1 MILKNERKS
10 VFMLYLL
17 SIGALSDRI
26 VSGLSAS
33 MGNYYHLLYNAIGV
47 ISIVTQFMIFQ
58 MKGRSRIILVN
69 IASNLGWLLYFAL
82 QGDLLSGAANVIG
95 ILSNIIYIFRTKYRW
110 ASSRLWLLFFLLVA
124 GVYSVLTFRVWN
136 DVFPLVACLLSMIA
150 FFMIKEVNISRI
162 SFFTY
167 IMFMCNSISKLY
179 IVALIAD
186 VTALISVLISLY
198 RHRRASRLHQ
208 AEAQKQ

>member
-1 MILKNERKS
+1 MP
-10 VFMLYLL
+10 YPL
-17 SIGALSDRI
+17 SIAALSDEI
-26 VSGLSAS
+26 VSSLSAS
-33 MGNYYHLLYNAIGV
+33 MGNSYHLLYNAIGV

-69 IASNLGWLLYFAL
+69 MASNLGWLFYFAL
-82 QGDLLSGAANVIG
+82 QGDLISGTANIIG
-95 ILSNIIYIFRTKYRW
+95 ILSNVIFIFRAKHRW
-110 ASSRLWLLFFLLVA
+110 ANSRLWLVLFLLIA
-124 GVYSVLTFRVWN
+124 GGYSVLTFKVWN
-136 DVFPLVACLLSMIA
+136 DVFPLVACLLSMFA

-186 VTALISVLISLY
+186 VTALTSVLISLY
-198 RHRRASRLHQ
+198 RYKRA
-208 AEAQKQ
+208 AESKIKAQE